1 MSGDVRQRLNPP
13 RDYLREKFLQVEARE
28 NKSVQECVRE
38 RATRGRTEE
47 EREKDR
53 ARGKRRYVT
62 LTLSGLT

>member
-1 MSGDVRQRLNPP
+1 VSDDVRQRLNPP
-13 RDYLREKFLQVEARE
+13 RDYLREKFSQVEARE
-28 NKSVQECVRE
+28 NRSVHKRE

>member
-1 MSGDVRQRLNPP
+1 
-13 RDYLREKFLQVEARE
+13 VEARE
-28 NKSVQECVRE
+28 NRSVHKRE